1 VTLTIFKWPVRV
13 YYEDT
18 DAGGVVYHSNYV
30 TFMERARTE
39 WLRQLGFEQDELRD
53 KENVLFVVRSV
64 NVKFNQ
70 PAKFNDLLDISVE
83 LKNKGKASLVLIQK
97 IQRHGEDIVLCE
109 GEVKIATISADAF
122 RPVPTPTTI
131 LETLDI

>member
-1 VTLTIFKWPVRV
+1 MTLTIFKWPVRV

-39 WLRQLGFEQDELRD
+39 WLRHLGYEQDELKD
-53 KENVLFVVRSV
+53 KDNVLFVVRSV

-70 PAKFNDLLDISVE
+70 PARFNDLLDVSVE
-83 LKNKGKASLVLIQK
+83 LKNKGKASLVLTQK
-97 IQRHGEDIVLCE
+97 IQRHGEDAVLCE
-109 GEVKIATISADAF
+109 GEVKIASISADKF
-122 RPVPTPTTI
+122 RPVPTPQTI
-131 LETLDI
+131 LEKLS